1 MTKTKI
7 FTIDYSYEVRMT
19 TSIEVKTNL
28 DEKELEDEL
37 YAEHKDTHGDLRERI
52 QNWVECHRERLLEVD
67 DRDYKFKLDTN
78 NFSDINK
85 RNDQIDGIKFMLKE

>member
-1 MTKTKI
+1 MFQI
-7 FTIDYSYEVRMT
+7 YSYSFRFT
-19 TSIEVKTNL
+19 RLRIKTFT
-28 DEKELEDEL
+28 DKVKELEDEL